1 MVSVPMSSPTPNG
14 NAGSALIQPPNAFR
28 SRLGGRLPTIDPGAI
43 AKAEAALKGLS
54 AQFGAWLRDEVAKL
68 EAAYAA
74 LKAEGP
80 TQAAMDGVYARA
92 HDLKGLGTT
101 YEFPLV
107 TRIAGSLCKLLGEG
121 DTRTRAP
128 VPLVSAH
135 VEAIRACVRDNV
147 RDSDNPI
154 GRALAEQLEQNVSS
168 YLAG

>member
-1 MVSVPMSSPTPNG
+1 MSNPTPNG
-14 NAGSALIQPPNAFR
+14 SAGAALIQPPNGFR
-28 SRLGGRLPTIDPGAI
+28 SRLGGRLPTIDPSAI

-54 AQFGAWLRDEVAKL
+54 SQFGEWLRDEVAKL
-68 EAAYAA
+68 EAAYAV

-80 TQAAMDGVYARA
+80 TQAAMDGVYARG

-121 DTRTRAP
+121 AARTQAP
-128 VPLVSAH
+128 VALVSAH

-147 RDSDNPI
+147 RDSENPI
-154 GRALAEQLEQNVSS
+154 GRALAEELEHNVKD
-168 YLAG
+168 YLAH

>member
-1 MVSVPMSSPTPNG
+1 MSNSPPTG
-14 NAGSALIQPPNAFR
+14 SAGAALIQPPNAFR
-28 SRLGGRLPTIDPGAI
+28 SRLGGRLPPIDPSAI

-54 AQFGAWLRDEVAKL
+54 AQFGTWLRDEVAKL
-68 EAAYAA
+68 EAAHAV

-80 TQAAMDGVYARA
+80 TQAAMDGVYARG

-107 TRIAGSLCKLLGEG
+107 TRIAGSLCKLLGDGEA
-121 DTRTRAP
+121 RTQAP

-147 RDSDNPI
+147 RDSENPI
-154 GRALAEQLEQNVSS
+154 GRALAEQLERNV
-168 YLAG
+168 AGFLGG

>member
-1 MVSVPMSSPTPNG
+1 MSNSPPNG
-14 NAGSALIQPPNAFR
+14 SAGAALIQPPNAFR
-28 SRLGGRLPTIDPGAI
+28 SRLGGRLPTIDPSAI

-68 EAAYAA
+68 EAAHAV

-80 TQAAMDGVYARA
+80 TRPAMDGIYARG

-121 DTRTRAP
+121 DARTQAP
-128 VPLVSAH
+128 VALVNAH
-135 VEAIRACVRDNV
+135 IEAIRACVRDDV
-147 RDSDNPI
+147 RDTNNPV
-154 GRALAEQLEQNVSS
+154 GRVLAEQLEQNVAAH
-168 YLAG
+168 LEG

>member
-1 MVSVPMSSPTPNG
+1 MSSPPPNG
-14 NAGSALIQPPNAFR
+14 SAGAALIQPPNAFR
-28 SRLGGRLPTIDPGAI
+28 SRLGGRLPTIDPSAI

-54 AQFGAWLRDEVAKL
+54 AQFGEWLRDEVAKL
-68 EAAYAA
+68 ESAYAV
-74 LKAEGP
+74 LKADGP
-80 TQAAMDGVYARA
+80 TQAAMDGVYARG

-121 DTRTRAP
+121 DARTRAP
-128 VPLVSAH
+128 VALVSAH

-147 RDSDNPI
+147 RDTNNPV
-154 GRALAEQLEQNVSS
+154 GRALAEQLEQNVAG

>member
-1 MVSVPMSSPTPNG
+1 MSNLPPNG
-14 NAGSALIQPPNAFR
+14 SAALIQPPNSFR
-28 SRLGGRLPTIDPGAI
+28 SRLGGRLPSIDPNAI

-54 AQFGAWLRDEVAKL
+54 AQFGDWLRDEVAKL
-68 EAAYAA
+68 EAAYAV

-80 TQAAMDGVYARA
+80 TQAAMDGVYARG

-121 DTRTRAP
+121 DARTRAP
-128 VPLVSAH
+128 VALVSAH

-147 RDSDNPI
+147 RDTDNPI
-154 GRALAEQLEQNVSS
+154 GRALAEQLERHVSGH
-168 YLAG
+168 LGE

>member
-1 MVSVPMSSPTPNG
+1 MSSPTPNG
-14 NAGSALIQPPNAFR
+14 SAGGALIQPPNAFR

-54 AQFGAWLRDEVAKL
+54 AQFGEWLRDEVAKL
-68 EAAYAA
+68 EAAHAVM
-74 LKAEGP
+74 KAEGP
-80 TQAAMDGVYARA
+80 TQAAMDGVYARG

-107 TRIAGSLCKLLGEG
+107 TRIAGSLCKG
-121 DTRTRAP
+121 DARTRAP
-128 VPLVSAH
+128 VALVSAH

-147 RDSDNPI
+147 RDTNTPV
-154 GRALAEQLEQNVSS
+154 GRALAEQLEQNVAG

>member
-1 MVSVPMSSPTPNG
+1 MSNSPSNG
-14 NAGSALIQPPNAFR
+14 GSGAALILPPNAFR
-28 SRLGGRLPTIDPGAI
+28 NRLGGRLPSIDPSAI

-54 AQFGAWLRDEVAKL
+54 AQFGEWLRDEVAKL
-68 EAAYAA
+68 EAAHAVV
-74 LKAEGP
+74 KAEGP

-121 DTRTRAP
+121 DARTRAP
-128 VPLVSAH
+128 TPLVSAH
-135 VEAIRACVRDNV
+135 VDAIRACVRDNV
-147 RDSDNPI
+147 RDTENPV
-154 GRALAEQLEQNVSS
+154 GRALAEELERNVSD

>member
-1 MVSVPMSSPTPNG
+1 MSNPPPNG
-14 NAGSALIQPPNAFR
+14 SAGAALIQPPNAFR

-54 AQFGAWLRDEVAKL
+54 AQFGEWLRDEVAKL
-68 EAAYAA
+68 EAAYAV
-74 LKAEGP
+74 LKAQGP

-121 DTRTRAP
+121 DARTRAP
-128 VPLVSAH
+128 VALVSAH

-147 RDSDNPI
+147 RDSDNAV
-154 GRALAEQLEQNVSS
+154 GRALAEQLEQNVAD
-168 YLAG
+168 YLAGSSRV

>member
-1 MVSVPMSSPTPNG
+1 MSNPPPNG
-14 NAGSALIQPPNAFR
+14 SSGAALIQPPNAFR

-54 AQFGAWLRDEVAKL
+54 SQFGEWLRDEVAKL
-68 EAAYAA
+68 EAAYAV

-80 TQAAMDGVYARA
+80 TQAAMDGVYARG

-107 TRIAGSLCKLLGEG
+107 TRIAGSLCKLLGDGEA
-121 DTRTRAP
+121 RTRAP

-147 RDSDNPI
+147 RDSENPV
-154 GRALAEQLEQNVSS
+154 GRALAEQLERHV
-168 YLAG
+168 AGFLGG

>member
-1 MVSVPMSSPTPNG
+1 MSNSSP
-14 NAGSALIQPPNAFR
+14 NAGSGVALIQPPNALR
-28 SRLGGRLPTIDPGAI
+28 SRLGGRLPNIDPNAI

-54 AQFGAWLRDEVAKL
+54 AQFGEWLRDEVAKL
-68 EAAYAA
+68 EAAHAV

-80 TQAAMDGVYARA
+80 TRIAMDGIYARA

-121 DTRTRAP
+121 EARTRAP
-128 VPLVSAH
+128 VALVGAH
-135 VEAIRACVRDNV
+135 IDTIRACVRDNV
-147 RDSDNPI
+147 RDSENPV
-154 GRALAEQLEQNVSS
+154 GRALAEQLEQSVNA